1 MTIEF
6 PQNYSVLL
14 SGPPG
19 VGKFEYC
26 INLIKNWLMEG
37 ERVIYLTSERSPD
50 EIKSRAETFGLS
62 LEEHENRGHLV
73 FIDCYSWSIG
83 GSYEK
88 GFSIGNAANVAEI
101 NITVEKVMQ
110 NLESPVRIVFDSLSP
125 LFLYNDVSTMTKFF
139 HFLTSNAKTKYG
151 FIIYTLQEG
160 VHDPKIRNTLIYLVD
175 GYLEMQFGE
184 DSDVLTRKLRIHH
197 LKGMPTDTS
206 WKNFKIGNKGFEMG
220 E

>member
-1 MTIEF
+1 LTVEF

-26 INLIKNWLMEG
+26 LGLVKNWLEAG
-37 ERVIYLTSERSPD
+37 ERIVYLTSERSPD
-50 EIKSRAETFGLS
+50 EIKSFGETFGLS
-62 LEEHENRGHLV
+62 LEEYENNGRLV
-73 FIDCYSWSIG
+73 FIDCYSWSMG
-83 GSYEK
+83 KSYEK
-88 GFSIGNAANVAEI
+88 GFSIKNAANVNEI
-101 NITVEKVMQ
+101 NITLEKAMDS
-110 NLESPVRIVFDSLSP
+110 LENPIKVVFDSLSP
-125 LFLYNDVSTMTKFF
+125 LFLYNDVQTMTKFF
-139 HFLTSNAKTKYG
+139 HFLTSNTKTKYG

-197 LKGMPTDTS
+197 LKGVSVDTS
-206 WKNFKIGNKGFEMG
+206 WKNFMVGEKGFEMRS
-220 E
+220 

>member
-1 MTIEF
+1 MTVEF
-6 PQNYSVLL
+6 PENYSVLL

-26 INLIKNWLMEG
+26 LSLLKKWLEEG
-37 ERVIYLTSERSPD
+37 ERVVYLTSERSPN
-50 EIKSRAETFGLS
+50 EIKSLAETFGLS
-62 LEEHENRGHLV
+62 LEEHENKKNLV

-83 GSYEK
+83 GKYEK
-88 GFSIGNAANVAEI
+88 GFSIENAANVNEV
-101 NITVEKVMQ
+101 NITLEKAIQEMGGSVK
-110 NLESPVRIVFDSLSP
+110 IIFDSLST
-125 LFLYNDVSTMTKFF
+125 LFLYNDAQIMTKFF
-139 HFLTSNAKTKYG
+139 HFLTSKTKTDYG

-197 LKGMPTDTS
+197 LKGVSVDTS
-206 WKNFKIGNKGFEMG
+206 WKDFMVGDKGFEMR

>member
-1 MTIEF
+1 LTVEF
-6 PQNYSVLL
+6 PQNYSILL

-26 INLIKNWLMEG
+26 ISLLKNWLMEG
-37 ERVIYLTSERSPD
+37 ERIVYLTSERSPD
-50 EIKSRAETFGLS
+50 EIKSLAEAFGLS
-62 LEEHENRGHLV
+62 LEEHENRGDFV

-88 GFSIGNAANVAEI
+88 GFSIKNAANINEI
-101 NITVEKVMQ
+101 NITLEKVMQ

-125 LFLYNDVSTMTKFF
+125 LFLYNEVSTMTKFF
-139 HFLTSNAKTKYG
+139 HFFTSNTKTKYG

-160 VHDPKIRNTLIYLVD
+160 VHDPQIRNTLIYLVD

-184 DSDVLTRKLRIHH
+184 DSDILTRKLRIQH
-197 LKGMPTDTS
+197 LKGKTTDTS

>member
-26 INLIKNWLMEG
+26 LGLIKNWLNGG
-37 ERVIYLTSERSPD
+37 EKIVYLTSERSPGD
-50 EIKSRAETFGLS
+50 VKAQAEKIGIS
-62 LEEHENRGHLV
+62 LEEHENRKDLV

-83 GSYEK
+83 KSYDK
-88 GFSIGNAANVAEI
+88 GFSIGNAANVNEI
-101 NITVEKVMQ
+101 NITLEKVMED
-110 NLESPVRIVFDSLSP
+110 LEKPVRIVFDSLSP

-139 HFLTSNAKTKYG
+139 HFLTSNSKTKYG
-151 FIIYTLQEG
+151 FIIYTLQDG

-184 DSDVLTRKLRIHH
+184 DSDVLTRKIRTHH
-197 LKGMPTDTS
+197 LKGVSADTS
-206 WKNFKIGNKGFEMG
+206 WKNFKIGEEGFEM